1 MASNGNASAKTAAA
15 TGQDISDVAGAN
27 AGQVYGALAPELMS
41 EAAHPAG
48 FDPATLAS
56 MNTAAQQSSGGS
68 EAAAVGSGALRAART
83 RNAGA
88 PAAATAAGTRGA
100 ADALSKRALDV
111 QNQNAQLKNQQQQSG
126 IQGEENLNAT
136 ELGTAAGVLPSI
148 AQNVNANSNATA
160 AGYDWMTDLVAPYLN
175 AAGSAARGYAAL
187 NP

>member
-100 ADALSKRALDV
+100 ADALSKRALDI
-111 QNQNAQLKNQQQQSG
+111 QNENARLKNQQQQSG

-148 AQNVNANSNATA
+148 ASNVNANSNAVG
-160 AGYDWMTDLVAPYLN
+160 AGYDWVKALAAPVEGAVN
-175 AAGSAARGYAAL
+175 YASGGWA
-187 NP
+187 